1 MVDLLFLII
10 SSIKISCVSTAM
22 EYDSTFN
29 SFRNIS
35 LLTLFFLARFHI
47 TGVMQLAISNF
58 LARFHKTDLQLYV
71 FIIYFFKIY
80 NATCH
85 LKWFCVRYFTYFCSL
100 YIIYS
105 KPFILLGATSVYS
118 IYFY

>member
-71 FIIYFFKIY
+71 FYYLF
-80 NATCH
+80 
-85 LKWFCVRYFTYFCSL
+85 LQDL
-100 YIIYS
+100 
-105 KPFILLGATSVYS
+105 
-118 IYFY
+118 